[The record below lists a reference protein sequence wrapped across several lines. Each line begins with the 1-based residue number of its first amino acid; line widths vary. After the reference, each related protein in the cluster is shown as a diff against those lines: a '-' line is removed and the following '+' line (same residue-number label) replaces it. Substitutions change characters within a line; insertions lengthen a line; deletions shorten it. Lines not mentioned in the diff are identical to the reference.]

1 MSPALLYPSL
11 FAVGL
16 IAGALNVVAGGGSF
30 LTLPL
35 LIFAGLPPT
44 VANGTNRV
52 AILVQNIGAVWSFD
66 RYRVLDRGLAPWAA
80 LPAVVG
86 AVLGS
91 WAATLIGDET
101 FQRTLAFLMVAVSLW
116 TLWDPIGRRARRRAR
131 SAASDRGAPAAAEAS
146 GGTVPE
152 GSADGETAPD
162 RDRRRSRQL
171 GRRGRWLLAAG
182 FFAVGVYGGFV
193 QAGVGF
199 LILAATTLAGL
210 DLVRGNAL
218 KVLVVLAYIPLS
230 LAIFAWQGMVD
241 WGLGLALAA
250 GHLAGAFLGVRLTV
264 LKGHTWVQRVVT
276 VAVIAFAIGLW
287 LDL

>member
-1 MSPALLYPSL
+1 MSPILLYPAL
-11 FAVGL
+11 FAAGL
-16 IAGALNVVAGGGSF
+16 VAGALNVVAGGGTF

-35 LIFAGLPPT
+35 LIFAGLPPI

-52 AILVQNIGAVWSFD
+52 AILVQNVGAVWSFD
-66 RYRVLDRGLAPWAA
+66 RHRVLERSLVPWTA
-80 LPAVVG
+80 LPSVAG

-91 WAATLIGDET
+91 WAALVVGDET
-101 FQRTLAFLMVAVSLW
+101 FQRVLALLMVVISLW
-116 TLWDPIGRRARRRAR
+116 TLWDPIGRRARRR
-131 SAASDRGAPAAAEAS
+131 SLAASGAMVRSTAANPLEAP
-146 GGTVPE
+146 GTPP
-152 GSADGETAPD
+152 GL
-162 RDRRRSRQL
+162 DRRRK
-171 GRRGRWLLAAG
+171 WLLAAA

-230 LAIFAWQGMVD
+230 LAIFAWQGKVV
-241 WGLGLALAA
+241 WTLGLVLAA
-250 GHLAGAFLGVRLTV
+250 GHLAGAFLGVHLTV
-264 LKGHTWVQRVVT
+264 LKGHRWVQRVVT
-276 VAVIAFAIGLW
+276 IAVIAFAIKLW

>member
-1 MSPALLYPSL
+1 MSPVVLYPAL
-11 FAVGL
+11 FAAGL
-16 IAGALNVVAGGGSF
+16 VSGALNVVAGGGSF
-30 LTLPL
+30 LVLPL

-52 AILVQNIGAVWSFD
+52 AILVQNVGAVWGFD
-66 RYRVLDRGLAPWAA
+66 RYRVLDRTLAPWAA
-80 LPAVVG
+80 LPSVAG

-91 WAATLIGDET
+91 WAALAVGDEA
-101 FQRTLAFLMVAVSLW
+101 FQRSLAFLMVAVSLW

-131 SAASDRGAPAAAEAS
+131 ASAGPEPASAPA
-146 GGTVPE
+146 
-152 GSADGETAPD
+152 
-162 RDRRRSRQL
+162 L

-241 WGLGLALAA
+241 WGLGLVLAA
-250 GHLAGAFLGVRLTV
+250 GHLAGALLGVRLTV
-264 LKGHTWVQRVVT
+264 LKGHRWIERVVT
-276 VAVIAFAIGLW
+276 IAVIAFAIGLW